1 MATIGKPAIVA
12 PGVGTDKALKTWQQQ
27 LNNINERF
35 RAIEGAF
42 SAFETLTTQ
51 RASAAA
57 TSGAS
62 IERRLRDLLLQV
74 EAALADAQQ
83 LLALFSLE
91 EPFED
96 GDIWVYRDTV
106 AQFVPE
112 PGGDIGSGGVLP
124 IVTGEIL
131 SGQPVFVYLPDG
143 SLVYGPVAA

>member
-12 PGVGTDKALKTWQQQ
+12 PPVGTDRGLATWQQQ
-27 LNNINERF
+27 MNNIRERF
-35 RAIEGAF
+35 QAIENAF
-42 SAFETLTTQ
+42 TAFQTVTTQ
-51 RASAAA
+51 RATAAA

-74 EAALADAQQ
+74 EAAIADAQQ

-112 PGGDIGSGGVLP
+112 PGGDIGGGAVLP
-124 IVTGEIL
+124 VVTGEVP
-131 SGQPVFVYLPDG
+131 PVLVYLDDG
-143 SLVYGPVAA
+143 SLVYSELEA